1 MKSASSPASGAGKRR
16 RASRRRRRKPIDFE
30 ALRNEKKL
38 VPVPFY
44 QMGITDFY
52 KPLKKPVTIR
62 VDMDVIAWFKKG
74 GKRYQ
79 TRMNLALRRAMEQE
93 MKKS

>member
-1 MKSASSPASGAGKRR
+1 MKSPSSHASGGAKRR
-16 RASRRRRRKPIDFE
+16 RASTMRRRKPINFQ
-30 ALRNEKKL
+30 ALREEKK
-38 VPVPFY
+38 PVAVAFH

-52 KPLKKPVTIR
+52 KPLKEPVTIR
-62 VDMDVIAWFKKG
+62 LDKDVIAWFRKD

-79 TRMNLALRRAMEQE
+79 TRINAALRRVMVQE